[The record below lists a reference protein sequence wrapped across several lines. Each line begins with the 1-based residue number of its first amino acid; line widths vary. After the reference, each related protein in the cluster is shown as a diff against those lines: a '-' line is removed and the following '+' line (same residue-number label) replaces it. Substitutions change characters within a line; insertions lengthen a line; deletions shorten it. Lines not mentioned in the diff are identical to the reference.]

1 MPPTT
6 TPPTLLESV
15 YGMSEALERTFQLNR
30 IQESKPFTEKQIA
43 VVADLDE
50 FESYVRR
57 GQWIPVDSVVYR
69 VGKEVCVVG
78 RDDSY
83 LVLCEETDRITQVRV
98 LSDPATTTTLINDIL
113 NVFPNVPIRVRWIY
127 NSKGDDVKLPIRTDN
142 LPRDEFYPNLNGESL
157 LSYYDR
163 FMSSNSNILVLI
175 GPPGTGKTS
184 FIRGLLHHTRRSA
197 VVSYDSE
204 ILKTD
209 TIFTQ
214 FMSSNNCA
222 FMVLEDADTF
232 LSSRV
237 KSGNT
242 VMHKFLNVGDG
253 LISTAGKKIVFSTN
267 LPSVRDID
275 DALLRPGRCFD
286 ILRFDKLTPEQ
297 AKAIR
302 PEYGGDENAITL
314 AELLNTEKS
323 PSSSSHSSVN
333 HMWGFKQ

>member
-1 MPPTT
+1 M
-6 TPPTLLESV
+6 
-15 YGMSEALERTFQLNR
+15 
-30 IQESKPFTEKQIA
+30 
-43 VVADLDE
+43 
-50 FESYVRR
+50 
-57 GQWIPVDSVVYR
+57 PVDSVVYR
-69 VGKEVCVVG
+69 AGREVCVVG

-83 LVLCEETDRITQVRV
+83 LVLCEETDRTTQVRV
-98 LSDPATTTTLINDIL
+98 LSDPATTTTLIDEIL
-113 NVFPNVPIRVRWIY
+113 GIFPNVPIRVRWIY
-127 NSKGDDVKLPIRTDN
+127 SSKGDDVKLPIRTDN
-142 LPRDEFYPNLNGESL
+142 LPCDEFYPNLNGESL
-157 LSYYDR
+157 HSYYDR
-163 FMSSNSNILVLI
+163 FMSSKSNILVLI

-204 ILKTD
+204 ILKSD
-209 TIFTQ
+209 TIFTE

-286 ILRFDKLTPEQ
+286 VLRFDKLTPEQ
-297 AKAIR
+297 AKVIK
-302 PEYGGDENAITL
+302 PEYGGDEKAITL